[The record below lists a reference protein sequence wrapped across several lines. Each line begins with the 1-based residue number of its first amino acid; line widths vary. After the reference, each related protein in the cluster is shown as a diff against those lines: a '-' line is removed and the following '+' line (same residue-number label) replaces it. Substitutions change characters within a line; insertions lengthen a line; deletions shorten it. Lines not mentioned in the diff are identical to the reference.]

1 MSEVPAPAPDKP
13 QHLEATRALRDVVAD
28 AEQLRGHPR
37 RLQRALELLSTLAS
51 RSARDTLRHS
61 RADIIRGAAAL
72 LCKAEELDADVLG
85 LSLDPAAATVEDP
98 VEREEL
104 RRRLRD
110 GDSGTSR

>member
-51 RSARDTLRHS
+51 RSARDTLHHS
-61 RADIIRGAAAL
+61 RPDVIRGAAAL

-85 LSLDPAAATVEDP
+85 LLLDPAAATVADP